1 MVLQPRAV
9 QWSRGER
16 VTRPRLL
23 YKQGVSTRSAP
34 PVSDLRQIPPFN
46 QILFLFVFLF
56 FVWVGSAAGER
67 LAVGSSL
74 LLLLLLRPVD
84 LVFMASSPPVLP
96 ISSHQAGQTA
106 GSGLPTAPTGTPATW
121 IFASRLSE
129 SVRRSLANRR
139 SWSEL
144 IDRSAFS
151 RPESTSEAIS
161 RVRKNLSY
169 FRVNYMAV
177 IAVVLA
183 VSLLTNPVSLVIL
196 LGLLAGWCFLYLF
209 RPADTPLVILG
220 RQFSDRETLGGLVCL
235 TVFAVFLTSVVSV
248 IISALL
254 AGAAIV
260 CAHGAFRVPEDL
272 FLDDQEPAGPA
283 TGFLSF
289 LGGAAASAAAA
300 AGTPAAARV

>member
-1 MVLQPRAV
+1 
-9 QWSRGER
+9 
-16 VTRPRLL
+16 
-23 YKQGVSTRSAP
+23 
-34 PVSDLRQIPPFN
+34 
-46 QILFLFVFLF
+46 
-56 FVWVGSAAGER
+56 
-67 LAVGSSL
+67 
-74 LLLLLLRPVD
+74 
-84 LVFMASSPPVLP
+84 MASSPPVLP
-96 ISSHQAGQTA
+96 ISSHQTGQTA

-121 IFASRLSE
+121 IFVSRLSE

-139 SWSEL
+139 SWGEL
-144 IDRSAFS
+144 ID
-151 RPESTSEAIS
+151 TSAIS

-183 VSLLTNPVSLVIL
+183 VSLLTNPVSLVVL
-196 LGLLAGWCFLYLF
+196 LGLLVGWCLLYLF

-220 RQFSDRETLGGLVCL
+220 RQFSDRETLGGLVIL
-235 TVFAVFLTSVVSV
+235 TFVVVFLTSVASV

-272 FLDDQEPAGPA
+272 FLDDQEAAGPA

-289 LGGAAASAAAA
+289 LGGATASAAAT